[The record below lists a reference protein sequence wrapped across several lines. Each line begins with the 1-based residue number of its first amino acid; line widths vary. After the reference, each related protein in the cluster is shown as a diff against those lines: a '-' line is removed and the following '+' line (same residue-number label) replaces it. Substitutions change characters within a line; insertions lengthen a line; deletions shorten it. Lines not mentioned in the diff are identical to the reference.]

1 MEKKKVQKLNK
12 AVVATVLAAS
22 GVTITAP
29 VLPTKASMQFKDLDP
44 NADYYQPVLE
54 LASRVYISGYKDGTF
69 RPNQAVTRGQAAK
82 MLANALNL
90 NVTNPSNPG
99 FRDVPTNHDY
109 YKYIAALS
117 NEGIINGYDDKTFRP
132 NEPINR
138 NQMAKIITLG
148 YKFQVSTKQ
157 THGFADVSESNANRY
172 FIQTLYDLG
181 ITKGTTGITYSPFG
195 SVTRG
200 QLATFIVRAENTSA
214 EKVKPIKEIGAV
226 IGTDVYI
233 NGIKYRVDTSLR
245 DIINDKNAAALKG
258 AHIEGQIVGETL
270 KTISSLTINAQGT
283 ANRMLTFDGNNTT
296 FSGELKVQGNY
307 ILFKNWNL
315 SGPVTIAETPR
326 RTLSD
331 FANMRVASLTG
342 FGFID
347 WEKPTDT
354 TEKDDDPTYNG
365 GGNDLTDKPAI
376 DTGGKLVDRM
386 PIIEKYVDFSNC
398 TLQRLVI
405 EANRTYVA
413 ATTKLPNVTV
423 QGWVRQFEIYANIG
437 TLYIEPDVK
446 TTMFGVGD
454 IDTIYKNSFKDVF
467 LNSDSHVKL
476 IVVDNSGGWIDLGN
490 HFYAD
495 KVIIPP
501 NKMPNDI
508 FNDFIKDNDKIG
520 DIEDSNG
527 NDVDR
532 DPIEN
537 TIIPDMEAPTA
548 QIGKIT
554 VQGSSMTAA
563 IKSSEDGYYY
573 FTIRKAD
580 DRIPTIREIIEEAE
594 TTTLKTSGTGW
605 IEKDK
610 ERIIEAS
617 ELDENAEYVLYLIT
631 KDEADNYSDKVSK
644 SFKTNDGTP
653 PTIMPV
659 TAEGLPGGKRVKVKF
674 NPSETGTYYYYYRP
688 TVDAIE
694 DPTAQGIIERF
705 EANVSST
712 GSGKVTVA
720 GEMDFTISNL
730 DAETSY
736 DIYLVM
742 KDANGNLTPVPVK
755 VTVTTTE
762 LDNVN
767 PYVVDGQ
774 LHRVSATGTDFYF
787 YVNELLDPVTANDP
801 NNYIL
806 SGTGIVNV
814 LGQKEIKPD
823 SVKFEAAN
831 GPNGAKGKVTIS
843 IPSVT
848 GFVNGDTLRVKV
860 LPGVKDLAEN
870 EFINE
875 NIVVNI
881 EDLRNFADY
890 THSDA
895 LSPILKNLKFTPNQ
909 DETKGILEFNSN
921 KAGSFYYM
929 ILPDDFDFTAQGITA
944 RDFYNEFSLDSSEHS
959 GKFDIVDANGSDV
972 KAYIKKDGENNKYP
986 VVVGD
991 QETVIDLPAT
1001 PPRDP
1006 FKSYS
1011 IYMIVKDR
1019 SGLLSGI
1026 MNVSALK
1033 DSKAPFVTDYK
1044 VTATEGSNTSLDVS
1058 FTISEKGIAY
1068 YQAIPK
1074 YTEKVDGTGKEL
1086 NPRIKELD
1094 DMTDDARA
1102 KAIKASGT
1110 AHSISKAGN
1119 YTGKLSGLDPH
1130 EEYIVY
1136 LAVEDQFGNITNHPA
1151 ESVANNL
1158 VHGTGKLKVEAY
1170 TDGVKPEIGK
1180 ILKKSLLSDFDNYEG
1195 RKVDVNW
1202 ETSGA
1207 IGDGKIEYVENQTFT
1222 VSFSEAISISTGD
1235 KIPVAVDDEAT
1246 LKALK
1251 EYIEKQIGTT
1261 IKDIEWQKLD
1271 DLNTWDERNLIIT
1284 FNSEVTTSTTIDMT
1298 DEDLKTIVDLS
1309 KKSFSDSANKAIY
1322 EYPAKSINLIRKA
1335 ALTNVQTSGYPAYS
1349 KTMEA
1354 LLELGVEVTWN
1365 QKYYY
1370 ATTST
1375 SQSELSIA
1383 EANLIIKSLR
1393 ENQPIQNA
1401 TNVLVYGMGTITSSN
1416 NMSMMLPMDTEDMP
1430 NARPNDVFQEGQHLF
1445 IFTLDMYGNI
1455 VWAIDEEDKDK
1466 DPTVDTIRKYRVIT
1480 KP

>member
-54 LASRVYISGYKDGTF
+54 LASRGYISGYKDGTF

-117 NEGIINGYDDKTFRP
+117 NAGIINGYDDKTFRP

-467 LNSDSHVKL
+467 FNSDSHVKL

-573 FTIRKAD
+573 YTIRKAD

-610 ERIIEAS
+610 ELTIKAS

-644 SFKTNDGTP
+644 SFTTMDGTP
-653 PTIMPV
+653 PRIDNLQA
-659 TAEGLPGGKRVKVKF
+659 TALTGGTRAKITFR
-674 NPSETGTYYYYYRP
+674 PSETGKYQYKIVKAATAEDNPPTLEELLSQPENDIKPENLSGIEFIHKDLTPAESYYVYMVMTDASGNKSEIVRSNLFTMGPEDFERPYVLKTELDNTDIKDLYKEPTEVTLTFSEPLDPEKAVNVKNYTLSGTGNLTGNPYSATLSRDGTKVTLKIPSMAAFVNNDTLVIKVTGVEDLAGLEILDDSKTNIATYKFKSDSNPSLTNLTVTPKAPEGPLDVREVTFKSDYAGTYYYLILPAVDENHNTVPAPGISEVVFPTEHYEPGDVFKNEFAIAAGKGEALVGDGATEGFLGNKFQVKYNDQNLSEYGYYIYMVVRDRNGNYTSVVREAFIPDEESPKIKYATFIDPESANPDDYKLPANQKKTFYYPKSYTTGTKQTFKFYLEFSEPMLKSSIDNPSDYQLAGDLKDLMTITNVNVSSDNRSVILDISGPADEYSLIQDRTLDIIVKNPKDTFGKGEYQSISPGFFFKYEDRVKPKLKSNIAFRVDENMTPEAVKNSEGIWILNGGTIELELTFTEAMDAATLENTGNYIISNKLGSTATLTKAVVVDEDNTKVRLIFTGSFIDEDEFTIELEEDAVKDEVGNAVP
-688 TVDAIE
+688 TVDAKDYKASYVYRAIPLTIRGLQLE
-694 DPTAQGIIERF
+694 GEITEVKGTGILGNVYQSQAILVTLLSDYSYQGIKMYY
-705 EANVSST
+705 AV
-712 GSGKVTVA
+712 
-720 GEMDFTISNL
+720 SNL
-730 DAETSY
+730 DR
-736 DIYLVM
+736 
-742 KDANGNLTPVPVK
+742 KLTP
-755 VTVTTTE
+755 
-762 LDNVN
+762 DQIINA
-767 PYVVDGQ
+767 Q
-774 LHRVSATGTDFYF
+774 
-787 YVNELLDPVTANDP
+787 
-801 NNYIL
+801 NY
-806 SGTGIVNV
+806 S
-814 LGQKEIKPD
+814 
-823 SVKFEAAN
+823 
-831 GPNGAKGKVTIS
+831 
-843 IPSVT
+843 
-848 GFVNGDTLRVKV
+848 
-860 LPGVKDLAEN
+860 
-870 EFINE
+870 
-875 NIVVNI
+875 
-881 EDLRNFADY
+881 Y
-890 THSDA
+890 
-895 LSPILKNLKFTPNQ
+895 
-909 DETKGILEFNSN
+909 
-921 KAGSFYYM
+921 
-929 ILPDDFDFTAQGITA
+929 
-944 RDFYNEFSLDSSEHS
+944 
-959 GKFDIVDANGSDV
+959 SDV
-972 KAYIKKDGENNKYP
+972 YGS
-986 VVVGD
+986 
-991 QETVIDLPAT
+991 
-1001 PPRDP
+1001 
-1006 FKSYS
+1006 KS
-1011 IYMIVKDR
+1011 MQ
-1019 SGLLSGI
+1019 
-1026 MNVSALK
+1026 N
-1033 DSKAPFVTDYK
+1033 
-1044 VTATEGSNTSLDVS
+1044 
-1058 FTISEKGIAY
+1058 
-1068 YQAIPK
+1068 
-1074 YTEKVDGTGKEL
+1074 
-1086 NPRIKELD
+1086 
-1094 DMTDDARA
+1094 
-1102 KAIKASGT
+1102 
-1110 AHSISKAGN
+1110 
-1119 YTGKLSGLDPH
+1119 
-1130 EEYIVY
+1130 
-1136 LAVEDQFGNITNHPA
+1136 
-1151 ESVANNL
+1151 
-1158 VHGTGKLKVEAY
+1158 
-1170 TDGVKPEIGK
+1170 
-1180 ILKKSLLSDFDNYEG
+1180 
-1195 RKVDVNW
+1195 
-1202 ETSGA
+1202 
-1207 IGDGKIEYVENQTFT
+1207 
-1222 VSFSEAISISTGD
+1222 
-1235 KIPVAVDDEAT
+1235 
-1246 LKALK
+1246 
-1251 EYIEKQIGTT
+1251 
-1261 IKDIEWQKLD
+1261 
-1271 DLNTWDERNLIIT
+1271 
-1284 FNSEVTTSTTIDMT
+1284 
-1298 DEDLKTIVDLS
+1298 
-1309 KKSFSDSANKAIY
+1309 
-1322 EYPAKSINLIRKA
+1322 
-1335 ALTNVQTSGYPAYS
+1335 
-1349 KTMEA
+1349 
-1354 LLELGVEVTWN
+1354 
-1365 QKYYY
+1365 
-1370 ATTST
+1370 T
-1375 SQSELSIA
+1375 SQSMIF
-1383 EANLIIKSLR
+1383 
-1393 ENQPIQNA
+1393 
-1401 TNVLVYGMGTITSSN
+1401 TVD
-1416 NMSMMLPMDTEDMP
+1416 LPQ
-1430 NARPNDVFQEGQHLF
+1430 VFQADQWINF
-1445 IFTLDMYGNI
+1445 ISVDEYGNI
-1455 VWAIDEEDKDK
+1455 SKISKEKLQLPSGYV
-1466 DPTVDTIRKYRVIT
+1466 PPSQR
-1480 KP
+1480 PSQP

>member
-22 GVTITAP
+22 GVTVTAP

-54 LASRVYISGYKDGTF
+54 LASRGYISGYKDGTF

-117 NEGIINGYDDKTFRP
+117 NAGIINGYDDKTFRP

-376 DTGGKLVDRM
+376 DTGGKLVERM

-398 TLQRLVI
+398 TIQRLVI

-437 TLYIEPDVK
+437 TLYIEPEVK
-446 TTMFGVGD
+446 TEMFGVGD
-454 IDTIYKNSFKDVF
+454 IDTIYKNSYKDVF
-467 LNSDSHVKL
+467 FNSDSHVKL
-476 IVVDNSGGWIDLGN
+476 IVVDNSGGWIDLGD
-490 HFYAD
+490 HFYVD

-537 TIIPDMEAPTA
+537 TIIPDMEPPIA

-573 FTIRKAD
+573 YTIRKAD

-610 ERIIEAS
+610 ELTIKAS

-644 SFKTNDGTP
+644 SFTTMDGTP
-653 PTIMPV
+653 PRITNLQASALKGGTRAKITFTPSETGVYKYMVIKEGDRVPTLQEMLELPENEITV
-659 TAEGLPGGKRVKVKF
+659 DDLSGVEFIHKGLNADTEYRVYMMMIDNSKNQSAYKDEEINASNSFWTGPLDNVRPELAKTELDNSDILNPLSEPTTVILTFNEELDKETAEDVKNYTLDGTGNLTGQPYTAKLSNDGKKVTLTIPSMAAFVNNDTLTIRVKNVTDTAGNEILDDGKVNLAIYKYLRETTPVISNIF
-674 NPSETGTYYYYYRP
+674 VYDTVPGSDNSASNKVTFKANYTGTYYYLIMP
-688 TVDAIE
+688 ANPGE
-694 DPTAQGIIERF
+694 DVKKPS
-705 EANVSST
+705 VSQVVFPEDNYKDDQVFMKDMKRAS
-712 GSGKVTVA
+712 GSGEAVEGDGATLERGNSFDIKYDQTKIDNENGYYIYMVLRDRHGNYSNVEVQYFLPNKRDFKLIDFEFA
-720 GEMDFTISNL
+720 GKPPEDADIVDKPAIFYYGDDYIENNKNHQFEFDMKFDVEMD
-730 DAETSY
+730 
-736 DIYLVM
+736 
-742 KDANGNLTPVPVK
+742 
-755 VTVTTTE
+755 
-762 LDNVN
+762 
-767 PYVVDGQ
+767 
-774 LHRVSATGTDFYF
+774 
-787 YVNELLDPVTANDP
+787 P
-801 NNYIL
+801 N
-806 SGTGIVNV
+806 SFDKT
-814 LGQKEIKPD
+814 K
-823 SVKFEAAN
+823 
-831 GPNGAKGKVTIS
+831 
-843 IPSVT
+843 
-848 GFVNGDTLRVKV
+848 
-860 LPGVKDLAEN
+860 
-870 EFINE
+870 
-875 NIVVNI
+875 
-881 EDLRNFADY
+881 
-890 THSDA
+890 
-895 LSPILKNLKFTPNQ
+895 LKFTLTDTVN
-909 DETKGILEFNSN
+909 DKGGLAKYLEV
-921 KAGSFYYM
+921 KD
-929 ILPDDFDFTAQGITA
+929 I
-944 RDFYNEFSLDSSEHS
+944 SLD
-959 GKFDIVDANGSDV
+959 
-972 KAYIKKDGENNKYP
+972 
-986 VVVGD
+986 
-991 QETVIDLPAT
+991 T
-1001 PPRDP
+1001 
-1006 FKSYS
+1006 
-1011 IYMIVKDR
+1011 
-1019 SGLLSGI
+1019 
-1026 MNVSALK
+1026 
-1033 DSKAPFVTDYK
+1033 TDYK
-1044 VTATEGSNTSLDVS
+1044 KATLVLGYKSDIDEKDIPVANTLVEYYLTNDQEMQITIEGLKSW
-1058 FTISEKGIAY
+1058 A
-1068 YQAIPK
+1068 
-1074 YTEKVDGTGKEL
+1074 
-1086 NPRIKELD
+1086 
-1094 DMTDDARA
+1094 
-1102 KAIKASGT
+1102 
-1110 AHSISKAGN
+1110 
-1119 YTGKLSGLDPH
+1119 TGKLEEVTGNKVTSGTISVDVKYEDRVKPRLLNADPSSRGTASIAYRVNDNF
-1130 EEYIVY
+1130 E
-1136 LAVEDQFGNITNHPA
+1136 TNPDGTIKNQLPA
-1151 ESVANNL
+1151 EL
-1158 VHGTGKLKVEAY
+1158 ELT
-1170 TDGVKPEIGK
+1170 
-1180 ILKKSLLSDFDNYEG
+1180 
-1195 RKVDVNW
+1195 
-1202 ETSGA
+1202 
-1207 IGDGKIEYVENQTFT
+1207 
-1222 VSFSEAISISTGD
+1222 FSEAVKLPTKQDSSYADFASLLTDLGSTTLSISDIQYAKDEDNNDIKNKLVIELTGTFAD
-1235 KIPVAVDDEAT
+1235 RERLEIT
-1246 LKALK
+1246 LK
-1251 EYIEKQIGTT
+1251 
-1261 IKDIEWQKLD
+1261 DVP
-1271 DLNTWDERNLIIT
+1271 
-1284 FNSEVTTSTTIDMT
+1284 STSTALLRDTASNTVMIDPDDT
-1298 DEDLKTIVDLS
+1298 
-1309 KKSFSDSANKAIY
+1309 SANKAVYVYREMPMKIEYANLNADGMINRGNGIY
-1322 EYPAKSINLIRKA
+1322 ESKGLDVGLTAAYNYPGMRLHYMQATD
-1335 ALTNVQTSGYPAYS
+1335 LTGNITA
-1349 KTMEA
+1349 
-1354 LLELGVEVTWN
+1354 EV
-1365 QKYYY
+1365 
-1370 ATTST
+1370 
-1375 SQSELSIA
+1375 
-1383 EANLIIKSLR
+1383 II
-1393 ENQPIQNA
+1393 NA
-1401 TNVLVYGMGTITSSN
+1401 TSEISDLFDSREIGQNELLAAIPFRVLDPLSN
-1416 NMSMMLPMDTEDMP
+1416 QTFRANNSTYIYIVLTDS
-1430 NARPNDVFQEGQHLF
+1430 
-1445 IFTLDMYGNI
+1445 YGN
-1455 VWAIDEEDKDK
+1455 VSN
-1466 DPTVDTIRKYRVIT
+1466 VVRKVIT
-1480 KP
+1480 KPPEN